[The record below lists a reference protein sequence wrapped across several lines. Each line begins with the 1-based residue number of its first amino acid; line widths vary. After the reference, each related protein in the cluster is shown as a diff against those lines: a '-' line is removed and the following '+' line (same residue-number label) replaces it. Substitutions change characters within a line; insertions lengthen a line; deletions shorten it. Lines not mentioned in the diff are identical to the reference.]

1 MSLEPEQAAYSKKMW
16 KKLVSLYHSEPL
28 YDPWGNCCLH
38 CLQVQE
44 MLKQLNVVVLP
55 ALISAELDSVWTNEQ
70 LFEPPGLTRFNLLF
84 LREKKSMN
92 K

>member
-1 MSLEPEQAAYSKKMW
+1 
-16 KKLVSLYHSEPL
+16 
-28 YDPWGNCCLH
+28 
-38 CLQVQE
+38 

-84 LREKKSMN
+84 LREKKA
-92 K
+92 